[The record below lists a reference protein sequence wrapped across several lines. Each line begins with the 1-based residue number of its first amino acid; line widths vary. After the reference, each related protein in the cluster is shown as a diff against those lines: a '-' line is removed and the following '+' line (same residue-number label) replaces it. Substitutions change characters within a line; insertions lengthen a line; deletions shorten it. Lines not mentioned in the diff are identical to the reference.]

1 MYVKYENI
9 YGIFY
14 NYFNFTNRSFIRF
27 TLSIMTLGEWE
38 ERLVCPRLL
47 WKWGLWLEDRYTLI
61 IVRKIKMEQE
71 KSVCNGGTE
80 V

>member
-27 TLSIMTLGEWE
+27 TLSIMTLGE
-38 ERLVCPRLL
+38 
-47 WKWGLWLEDRYTLI
+47 
-61 IVRKIKMEQE
+61 
-71 KSVCNGGTE
+71 
-80 V
+80 